1 MPIPVREIDLSGKAG
16 AVPGFCPLI
25 SFNMKDRQIYTTVL
39 TDFRR
44 ISCDQVDKGTDLS
57 VKGWEMSDQR
67 IRADE
72 VTKK

>member
-1 MPIPVREIDLSGKAG
+1 MKEIDLSGKAG
-16 AVPGFCPLI
+16 PVSGICPLI
-25 SFNMKDRQIYTTVL
+25 SFITKERQVYTTLL

-67 IRADE
+67 IRADQ

>member
-1 MPIPVREIDLSGKAG
+1 V
-16 AVPGFCPLI
+16 
-25 SFNMKDRQIYTTVL
+25 KDRQIYTTLL

-67 IRADE
+67 IRADQ